1 MASKEA
7 DKKKILNSIALPRAR
22 TKTLL
27 QEAQTTH
34 ESHLV
39 GDMRL
44 GQSLVKFETSFHVSL
59 SFALL
64 LCGTPTGFLKRQELK
79 RSGARTFGFEPYAAV
94 GCRRVS

>member
-27 QEAQTTH
+27 QEAQATH

-59 SFALL
+59 SFAFL
-64 LCGTPTGFLKRQELK
+64 LCGTPTGFSRGKNLRGPE
-79 RSGARTFGFEPYAAV
+79 REPSDLN
-94 GCRRVS
+94 RMRL